1 MIGAIYEN
9 DPKLAGL
16 YTLPLLIWHPSQM
29 IVGSALVPYLADG
42 VQKLEAHLAG
52 TTTGIRHSFF
62 GSQTT
67 IRPSQNTKRMI
78 KRAIGSVA
86 FDDDAKVLRDI
97 NHALEADMRASLTEV
112 NV

>member
-1 MIGAIYEN
+1 
-9 DPKLAGL
+9 
-16 YTLPLLIWHPSQM
+16 M

-52 TTTGIRHSFF
+52 GTGIRHSFF